1 MEDDIDTG
9 EDLVV
14 DMAPSTL
21 AMSISKFTRQA
32 ASQNDGKLDRD
43 QSGLTRAQSELLTDL
58 DMLQK
63 GEQEAKNKLDEDK
76 KILEKKDEEISI
88 LKDELMKLN
97 ASRLKLS
104 EEVRSEKSMERSLKD
119 AHDKWVIQEL
129 KFNEELAGVKKELED
144 TRTKTKILQSKYD
157 SIMEDFHPPEDKF
170 VALQR

>member
-1 MEDDIDTG
+1 MDTG

-21 AMSISKFTRQA
+21 AMSMSKFTRQQV

-119 AHDKWVIQEL
+119 AHDKWVIQES
-129 KFNEELAGVKKELED
+129 KFNEELAGVRKELED